1 MCLVMQY
8 VPTKTGYFPGD
19 MPQCSI
25 FQLKAV
31 LTVPDGR
38 AFCFCNGPKH
48 TLKVQLS
55 MQEMFS
61 RHTQLSG
68 KIFQG

>member
-8 VPTKTGYFPGD
+8 VPTKTGHFPGD

-48 TLKVQLS
+48 SKNSTFNAGNVFEAYTAL
-55 MQEMFS
+55 
-61 RHTQLSG
+61 R

>member
-8 VPTKTGYFPGD
+8 VPTTTGYFAGD

-48 TLKVQLS
+48 TLKIQLS
-55 MQEMFS
+55 MQEMFL
-61 RHTQLSG
+61 RHTQL
-68 KIFQG
+68 

>member
-1 MCLVMQY
+1 MCLVIQY
-8 VPTKTGYFPGD
+8 VPTTTGYFPGD
-19 MPQCSI
+19 IPQCSI

-38 AFCFCNGPKH
+38 TFCFCNGPKH

-55 MQEMFS
+55 MQEMFL
-61 RHTQLSG
+61 RHTQL
-68 KIFQG
+68 

>member
-8 VPTKTGYFPGD
+8 VPTKTGHFPGD

-48 TLKVQLS
+48 TLTSSNHRLKKCVRVLVGWNS
-55 MQEMFS
+55 NF
-61 RHTQLSG
+61 
-68 KIFQG
+68 

>member
-1 MCLVMQY
+1 MQY
-8 VPTKTGYFPGD
+8 VPTTTGYFPGD

-31 LTVPDGR
+31 LTFPDGR
-38 AFCFCNGPKH
+38 AFCSKI
-48 TLKVQLS
+48 QLS

-61 RHTQLSG
+61 RHAQL
-68 KIFQG
+68 